1 MSISESSTA
10 VLKNMRAHSPS
21 IGDVDVLKSPISDHA
36 AVSAALKNS
45 SPPHKKT
52 YNKSK
57 VKQSPVQLT
66 EEDDLP
72 STRITAVRE
81 APYMDATL
89 SNDVVLLNIISTLY
103 ENESGNELD
112 SGLTVKQISDKLLL
126 KDPSMSSLSTK
137 FANLISA
144 KLNAYAKKVENRVRG
159 DRKLNIKYW
168 VIRKWAKGSSPRRM
182 VYIYK
187 GLLPE
192 DYFEIPPLSAEQSV
206 IPKETNKN
214 NENVSHKST
223 KNDKKQS
230 LAGKNINYNTVLNG
244 SGLSRLNNINGVIN
258 NLTKGKPTASKR
270 KNKFAVN
277 FNRFQQFGYK
287 EMNSKSNG
295 KPSAKRSSP
304 EIDNGC
310 STPNK
315 SLDLDEECITNH
327 ILSPKI
333 NNTQMVNNLN
343 KEMSVNKVDLAQQLK
358 LIQQS
363 IYQASPVQRIQKLKR
378 RRRSSA
384 NLMLNK
390 RWLETLKS
398 GFMYEEI
405 STPDNLK
412 LSDFDT
418 LFD

>member
-1 MSISESSTA
+1 MSLLESSTVA
-10 VLKNMRAHSPS
+10 IKNLKEHSPS
-21 IGDVDVLKSPISDHA
+21 IGDVDILRSPISDH
-36 AVSAALKNS
+36 VALPTALEKP
-45 SPPHKKT
+45 SPSKKKSYT
-52 YNKSK
+52 KSK
-57 VKQSPVQLT
+57 VKQSLIQLT
-66 EEDDLP
+66 EEDNLP
-72 STRITAVRE
+72 STRIVALRE
-81 APYMDATL
+81 APHMDATL
-89 SNDVVLLNIISTLY
+89 SNDVVLLNIISILY

-112 SGLTVKQISDKLLL
+112 NGLTVKQISDKLLL

-144 KLNAYAKKVENRVRG
+144 KLNAYAKRVENRVRG

-187 GLLPE
+187 GLLPK
-192 DYFEIPPLSAEQSV
+192 DYFEIPPESTEQSV
-206 IPKETNKN
+206 IPKETSKN
-214 NENVSHKST
+214 NENVFHKST
-223 KNDKKQS
+223 KNDKLQL
-230 LAGKNINYNTVLNG
+230 LAGKNINYNTIING
-244 SGLSRLNNINGVIN
+244 SGVNRLKNINGVIN
-258 NLTKGKPTASKR
+258 NSTKGKLTASSK
-270 KNKFAVN
+270 KDKFAVS

-287 EMNSKSNG
+287 EMKSN
-295 KPSAKRSSP
+295 PSVKLSTKRTSL
-304 EIDNGC
+304 EIENSY

-327 ILSPKI
+327 IHSPKI
-333 NNTQMVNNLN
+333 NKTQMVHNFN
-343 KEMSVNKVDLAQQLK
+343 KEMTVNKVDLAQQLK
-358 LIQQS
+358 IIQQS
-363 IYQASPVQRIQKLKR
+363 IYQASPVQKIQKLKKK
-378 RRRSSA
+378 RRSSV

-418 LFD
+418 LFN

>member
-1 MSISESSTA
+1 MSLSESSTA
-10 VLKNMRAHSPS
+10 VINNIKTHFPS
-21 IGDVDVLKSPISDHA
+21 IGDVDILQSPISDHVA
-36 AVSAALKNS
+36 LSTALKKS
-45 SPPHKKT
+45 SLSQKKK

-57 VKQSPVQLT
+57 IKQSPTQLT
-66 EEDDLP
+66 EEEDLL

-81 APYMDATL
+81 VPYMDETL
-89 SNDVVLLNIISTLY
+89 SDDVVLLNIISTLY

-126 KDPSMSSLSTK
+126 RDPSMSSLSTK

-144 KLNAYAKKVENRVRG
+144 KLNAYVKKVENRVRG

-192 DYFEIPPLSAEQSV
+192 DYFEIPPMSAEQSV
-206 IPKETNKN
+206 IPKETSKS
-214 NENVSHKST
+214 NENVSPKLA
-223 KNDKKQS
+223 KNDKKQN
-230 LAGKNINYNTVLNG
+230 LAGKNINYNSILNG
-244 SGLSRLNNINGVIN
+244 SGLNRLKNVNGVIN
-258 NLTKGKPTASKR
+258 NLSKGKPYASNKI
-270 KNKFAVN
+270 NKFAVS

-287 EMNSKSNG
+287 EMKLDSIG
-295 KPSAKRSSP
+295 KPSSKRNLL
-304 EIDNGC
+304 ENDNSY
-310 STPNK
+310 STPK
-315 SLDLDEECITNH
+315 KILDIDEECATNH
-327 ILSPKI
+327 ILSPQI
-333 NNTQMVNNLN
+333 DDTQMMNNLN
-343 KEMSVNKVDLAQQLK
+343 KEITVNKVDLAQELK
-358 LIQQS
+358 MIQKS

-378 RRRSSA
+378 RKSSA

-398 GFMYEEI
+398 GFMYEEV